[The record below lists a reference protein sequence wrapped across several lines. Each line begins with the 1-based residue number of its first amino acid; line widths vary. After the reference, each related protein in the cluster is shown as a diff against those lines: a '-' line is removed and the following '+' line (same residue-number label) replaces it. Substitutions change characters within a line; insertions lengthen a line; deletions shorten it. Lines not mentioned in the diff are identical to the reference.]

1 MNKQFET
8 RELVDHRA
16 RLAVGRRRILK
27 IAGARTATFIGVA
40 VVLSGCGPV
49 HGSTSGANEGAA
61 MQQTQSGAVQ
71 LTQEWDKTFPKSDRI
86 DHQKVT
92 FRNRYGITLAADL
105 YLPKNRAGGRL
116 PALAVSGPFGAVK
129 EQVSGLY
136 AQTLAERGFVTL
148 AFDPSYTGES
158 SGEPRNTASPDINT
172 EDFSAAVDFLGL
184 HASVDRNRIGV
195 LGICGF
201 SGMALTAAT
210 SDSRIRAIATVS
222 MYDMSRSMS
231 RSHRDSYTNEQRR
244 EVIDYLSEQRWA
256 DAEAGRYAVGLHEV
270 PFDDEGNIV
279 KGNRILPETLPDKPD
294 PVLAAFFDYYRT
306 PRGFHPRSVNSTTAW
321 TATTPMSFFS
331 FPMYANIEMI
341 SPRPILLV
349 AGEKAHSRYY
359 SDDVDKRASDP
370 KELFIVPGA
379 GHVDLYD
386 RVDVIPWD
394 KLTSFFSRSLASGAE
409 VTGGTR

>member
-1 MNKQFET
+1 MNKHFQT
-8 RELVDHRA
+8 RELVDQRG
-16 RLAVGRRRILK
+16 RLAVGQRSIPKL
-27 IAGARTATFIGVA
+27 AAAHTATFLGVA
-40 VVLSGCGPV
+40 VVLSGCGAAQ
-49 HGSTSGANEGAA
+49 GSTSNANEGVA
-61 MQQTQSGAVQ
+61 MQQTQSAAVQ
-71 LTQEWDKTFPKSDRI
+71 LTQEWDKTFPKSDRV

-92 FRNRYGITLAADL
+92 FRNRYGITLAADV
-105 YLPKNRAGGRL
+105 YLPKNRAGDRL

-136 AQTLAERGFVTL
+136 AQTMAERGFVAL

-172 EDFSAAVDFLGL
+172 EDFSAAVDFLRL

-210 SDSRIRAIATVS
+210 SDSRIRAVATVS

-231 RSHRDSYTNEQRR
+231 RSHRDSYTKEQRR
-244 EVIDYLSEQRWA
+244 QVIDYLSEQRWA

-270 PFDDEGNIV
+270 PFDEKGNIV
-279 KGNRILPETLPDKPD
+279 KGNRNLPETLPDKPD

-331 FPMYANIEMI
+331 FQMYANIEMI

-359 SDDVDKRASDP
+359 SEEVDKIASEP

-386 RVDVIPWD
+386 RVNVIPWD

-409 VTGGTR
+409 VTGRTR